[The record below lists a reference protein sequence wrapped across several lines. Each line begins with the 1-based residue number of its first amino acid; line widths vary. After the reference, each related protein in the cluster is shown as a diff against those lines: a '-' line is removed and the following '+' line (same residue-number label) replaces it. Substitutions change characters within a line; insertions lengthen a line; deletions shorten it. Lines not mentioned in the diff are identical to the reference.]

1 MLVGAL
7 PAAAVLAQGT
17 TTTIAITGQ
26 KAPGAPAG
34 AVFRSFDNPVINDA
48 GQTAFRSLLRQGP
61 VGVTSNN
68 DDGIWRDSTLV
79 AREGS
84 QAGDT
89 PRGAVFG
96 GFGNYVLNDA
106 GQTAYFGTLRRDSG
120 GVDFNNDSG
129 IWRDS
134 TLVARK
140 GSPAGGTPAGAV
152 FRSIGNPL
160 LNDAGQTAYFG
171 TLRLNSGGVDSTN
184 DNGIW
189 ITGTNGQSL
198 LVAREGDSLAGR
210 TIASVNL
217 VGGSTTSG
225 GSDGRRRASD
235 YAMYKASVLQPA
247 AGRVHLLPKWQSAI
261 FKFRPAYGGKG

>member
-61 VGVTSNN
+61 GGVTSNN
-68 DDGIWRDSTLV
+68 DD
-79 AREGS
+79 
-84 QAGDT
+84 
-89 PRGAVFG
+89 
-96 GFGNYVLNDA
+96 
-106 GQTAYFGTLRRDSG
+106 
-120 GVDFNNDSG
+120 G